1 MKFKASTLLASNDAL
16 VWAKAF
22 EQYKKENNWSLEE
35 IDEGLMIG
43 WFANAMA
50 AQEFAMIREQ
60 EKKDRELYEMFMNN
74 MNGDG
79 VTIK

>member
-1 MKFKASTLLASNDAL
+1 MKIKPNTLLASNDAL